1 MPDISELQQEL
12 AQADR
17 HIAEGNGRIAR
28 QVEVLRELDRH
39 GHDTTHA
46 QSLLQV
52 MKDAVAAMD
61 THRQQIVRELSR
73 ASDELC

>member
-1 MPDISELQQEL
+1 MPDISELRQEL
-12 AQADR
+12 AKADR

-28 QVEVLRELDRH
+28 QAEVVCELDRQ
-39 GHDTTHA
+39 GHDTRAA
-46 QSLLQV
+46 QSLLRA

-73 ASDELC
+73 APDELC

>member
-1 MPDISELQQEL
+1 MTDISELQQEW

-28 QVEVLRELDRH
+28 QAEVVRELNRH
-39 GHDTTHA
+39 GHDTTQA
-46 QSLLQV
+46 QSLLQA
-52 MKDAVAAMD
+52 MKDAVTAMD
-61 THRQQIVRELSR
+61 THRQQIVRELTR

>member
-1 MPDISELQQEL
+1 MAAISELQQEL

-28 QVEVLRELDRH
+28 QVEVLCELDRH

-46 QSLLQV
+46 WSLLEA
-52 MKDAVAAMD
+52 MEDSVAAMD
-61 THRQQIVRELSR
+61 AHRQQIVRELTR
-73 ASDELC
+73 ASHELR

>member
-17 HIAEGNGRIAR
+17 HIAGGNVRIAR
-28 QVEVLRELDRH
+28 QGEVLRELDRH
-39 GHDTTHA
+39 GHDTTGAH
-46 QSLLQV
+46 SLLQA
-52 MKDAVAAMD
+52 MKDAIAAMD

-73 ASDELC
+73 A

>member
-1 MPDISELQQEL
+1 MTDISELQQEL

-28 QVEVLRELDRH
+28 QAEVVRELNRH
-39 GHDTTHA
+39 GHDTTQA
-46 QSLLQV
+46 QSLLQA
-52 MKDAVAAMD
+52 MKDAVTAMD
-61 THRQQIVRELSR
+61 THRQQIVRELTR

>member
-1 MPDISELQQEL
+1 VAAVSQKL

-28 QVEVLRELDRH
+28 QVEMVCELDRH

-46 QSLLQV
+46 WSLLEA
-52 MKDAVAAMD
+52 MEDAVAAMD
-61 THRQQIVRELSR
+61 THRQQIVRGLTR
-73 ASDELC
+73 ASDELR